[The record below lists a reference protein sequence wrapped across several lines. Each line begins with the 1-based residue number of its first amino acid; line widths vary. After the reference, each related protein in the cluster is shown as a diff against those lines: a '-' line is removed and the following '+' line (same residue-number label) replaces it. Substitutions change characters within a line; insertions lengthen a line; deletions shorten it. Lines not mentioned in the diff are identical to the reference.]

1 MVKLK
6 KKVNVKRGVFIVG
19 MLSIAIANFLVFWL
33 YVNFS
38 SIMMAFTLPL
48 DEAFTL
54 ENFARF
60 FREVGRG
67 GGVILQAL
75 KNTLIFFAS
84 TMCVLLP
91 LSVIFSYFLFKK
103 VAGYKFYRV
112 VFFLPSIIS
121 SVVLATMYSQ
131 MFSLNGPVNLLL
143 EKLFGMD
150 PVRFLRDSRYAL
162 WTLVLYN
169 VWSGFGS
176 SLILFNGAMARI
188 PEDILEYGKLDGVG
202 FFREMFRV
210 VVPLVW
216 PTISTVIVLNTVGLF
231 GAGAPILLF
240 TEGKFDTYTISYWIY
255 EQVAT
260 LDGAKNYAAAVGI
273 VFTLIGVPIVL
284 VVKFL
289 MGKVMEDVEF

>member
-54 ENFARF
+54 ENFAQF

-188 PEDILEYGKLDGVG
+188 PEYILEY
-202 FFREMFRV
+202 
-210 VVPLVW
+210 
-216 PTISTVIVLNTVGLF
+216 
-231 GAGAPILLF
+231 
-240 TEGKFDTYTISYWIY
+240 
-255 EQVAT
+255 
-260 LDGAKNYAAAVGI
+260 
-273 VFTLIGVPIVL
+273 
-284 VVKFL
+284 
-289 MGKVMEDVEF
+289 